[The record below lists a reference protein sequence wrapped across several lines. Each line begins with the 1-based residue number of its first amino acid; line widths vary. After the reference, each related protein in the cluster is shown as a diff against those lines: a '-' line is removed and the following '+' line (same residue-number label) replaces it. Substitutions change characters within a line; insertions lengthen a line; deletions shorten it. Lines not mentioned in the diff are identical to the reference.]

1 MPATPDSFG
10 TLPGVSAA
18 EVRPASPSDAAEI
31 ARIQRIAWRA
41 AYTDLLGA
49 EALDGLDATDLEST
63 WAETIDY
70 PGSAVYLATEGS
82 FTVGYCVA
90 GPAPED
96 EAATADGS
104 LPDDARATALI
115 ASLVVEPRWGRRGHA
130 GRLLATAAKNLRA
143 DGLTRGITWV
153 AQSDHATLG
162 FYRRAGWVPDG
173 TVRTLDTG
181 RGTLREVRLTGT
193 LELELTR

>member
-1 MPATPDSFG
+1 M
-10 TLPGVSAA
+10 SAA
-18 EVRPASPSDAAEI
+18 EVRPATPSDAVEI
-31 ARIQRIAWRA
+31 ARIQRLTWRA

-49 EALDGLDATDLEST
+49 DALADLDAADLEGT
-63 WAETIDY
+63 WAETIGY
-70 PGSAVYLATEGS
+70 PDSAVYLATEGS

-90 GPAPED
+90 GPAPHD
-96 EAATADGS
+96 EAATAAGT
-104 LPDDARATALI
+104 LPEDAGATGLI

-130 GRLLATAAKNLRA
+130 GRLLATAAEGLRA
-143 DGLTRGITWV
+143 EGLTRGITWV

-162 FYRRAGWVPDG
+162 FYRRAGWTPEG